1 MPEINFSDEAEI
13 YDVMSKLA
21 SRAAMASAMQTIAL
35 IQKAMAENPKDGQVQ
50 LLAGD
55 GILSESE
62 AAVLGAYEPDVL
74 NKAWRKVIKTVDVAI
89 CFVPELDRIARTEAV
104 LIRPGDMIGGV
115 DPQGFAGT
123 LANWEVEVDLGII
136 RGKVSW

>member
-1 MPEINFSDEAEI
+1 MSEIKFSDEAEI

-21 SRAAMASAMQTIAL
+21 SRAAMSSAMQTIAL
-35 IQKAMAENPKDGQVQ
+35 IQKAMAENPKDRQVQ

-74 NKAWRKVIKTVDVAI
+74 NKAWRKVIKSVDIAVN
-89 CFVPELDRIARTEAV
+89 FVPEFDRIGRTEAILV
-104 LIRPGDMIGGV
+104 RPGDKIVGV
-115 DPQGFAGT
+115 DPQGFVGT
-123 LANWEVEVDLGII
+123 MANWEIEVDLGII